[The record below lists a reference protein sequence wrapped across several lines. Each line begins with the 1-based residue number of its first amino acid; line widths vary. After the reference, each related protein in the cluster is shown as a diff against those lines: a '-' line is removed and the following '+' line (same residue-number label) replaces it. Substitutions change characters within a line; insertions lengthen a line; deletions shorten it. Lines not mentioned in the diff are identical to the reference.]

1 MDIGSDRVSP
11 NRIKVGANV
20 RRTMRDA
27 ESQGFRIQPFYWT
40 PEDPRWQSAPEEF
53 FDGRYTGAGDD
64 ILSLA
69 PETAGGGYSAR
80 DWLVAGFAMTEID
93 LTDRVRMIGGARVES
108 YQLLLTSE
116 NQIGQEF
123 RTKKDYVDLLPSLT
137 ANVAL
142 WDGHQLRLSAAR
154 TLARPEYREVAPITY
169 REVLGGEQVIG
180 NLNLDRTLIDNFDA
194 RWEWYPSS
202 GEVFSVGVFAKFFDK
217 PIEQRYI
224 GSSGTDVLS
233 FENAESATTYGI
245 EFDLTRQLGWISPI
259 LAPWS
264 VFGNVTVMQSQV
276 KGATG
281 TLDRAMVGQ
290 APWVVN
296 SGISYTGESG
306 YAGNLLYNVVGPR
319 IANARSAG
327 VDVEDVTEEPR
338 HVLDLSLRFPLMG
351 NGSAKADFKNLLD
364 TPYELIQGTIVREHY
379 RTGRSIS
386 VGLSWEW

>member
-1 MDIGSDRVSP
+1 
-11 NRIKVGANV
+11 
-20 RRTMRDA
+20 
-27 ESQGFRIQPFYWT
+27 
-40 PEDPRWQSAPEEF
+40 
-53 FDGRYTGAGDD
+53 
-64 ILSLA
+64 
-69 PETAGGGYSAR
+69 
-80 DWLVAGFAMTEID
+80 
-93 LTDRVRMIGGARVES
+93 
-108 YQLLLTSE
+108 
-116 NQIGQEF
+116 
-123 RTKKDYVDLLPSLT
+123 
-137 ANVAL
+137 
-142 WDGHQLRLSAAR
+142 
-154 TLARPEYREVAPITY
+154 
-169 REVLGGEQVIG
+169 VIG
-180 NLNLDRTLIDNFDA
+180 NLNLERTLIDNFDA
-194 RWEWYPSS
+194 RWEWYPTS

-233 FENAESATTYGI
+233 FANAESATNYGV

-259 LAPWS
+259 LEPWS
-264 VFGNVTVMQSQV
+264 LFGNVTVMQSRV
-276 KGATG
+276 KGDTG

-296 SGISYTGESG
+296 SGIAYSGESG
-306 YAGNLLYNVVGPR
+306 FAGNLLYNVVGPR
-319 IANARSAG
+319 IANARSSG